1 MFSAYEY
8 NSPPELR
15 SFPLVQ
21 GVSSIYNLL
30 FNFVKLSPKGLNLPA
45 AGRYD

>member
-21 GVSSIYNLL
+21 GVSSIYNL
-30 FNFVKLSPKGLNLPA
+30 KMYNLQFRESVDEKYP
-45 AGRYD
+45 

>member
-1 MFSAYEY
+1 MFSTYEY

-21 GVSSIYNLL
+21 GVSRIYYLQ
-30 FNFVKLSPKGLNLPA
+30 FKDVQFTI
-45 AGRYD
+45 